1 MTTQSFNESTAECPE
16 CGYKAPKQQIE
27 NMGECERC
35 SLDGQQNTQNQT
47 KGKNRNPD
55 TNLVDRYKL
64 NTWKS
69 METIEAFLSGDVE
82 KEEWIHLAEDKDN
95 APQYLIEH
103 AYQSTYK
110 D

>member
-1 MTTQSFNESTAECPE
+1 
-16 CGYKAPKQQIE
+16 
-27 NMGECERC
+27 
-35 SLDGQQNTQNQT
+35 
-47 KGKNRNPD
+47 
-55 TNLVDRYKL
+55 
-64 NTWKS
+64 

-82 KEEWIHLAEDKDN
+82 KGEWIHLAEDKDT